1 MNRYEEVLVA
11 LRRIIRATDMHS
23 RQLNKSAGLTSPQ
36 LLILQLLR
44 RYGELTSSEIA
55 AHVSLSQATVTTIID
70 RLESRKL
77 VQRERSQ
84 QDRRKVLVF
93 LTEQAEKLLLNA
105 PKPLQE
111 HFVKQ
116 FQDLHDW
123 EQSMI
128 LSALERVAY
137 MMDAQHID
145 ASPVLD
151 IGQLD
156 RLDDLPK

>member
-1 MNRYEEVLVA
+1 MNRYDEVLVA
-11 LRRIIRATDMHS
+11 LRRIIRATDLHS
-23 RQLNKSAGLTSPQ
+23 RQLSKVSGLTSPQ

-44 RYGELTSSEIA
+44 QQTELTVGEVA
-55 AHVSLSQATVTTIID
+55 QRVSLSQATVTTIID
-70 RLESRKL
+70 RLEKRGL
-77 VQRERSQ
+77 VKRERGSS
-84 QDRRKVLVF
+84 DKRKVYVY
-93 LTEQAEKLLLNA
+93 LTDAANAVLLNA

-111 HFVKQ
+111 SFVQQ

-123 EQSMI
+123 EQTMI

-151 IGQLD
+151 IGRLD
-156 RLDDLPK
+156 RTDGNL